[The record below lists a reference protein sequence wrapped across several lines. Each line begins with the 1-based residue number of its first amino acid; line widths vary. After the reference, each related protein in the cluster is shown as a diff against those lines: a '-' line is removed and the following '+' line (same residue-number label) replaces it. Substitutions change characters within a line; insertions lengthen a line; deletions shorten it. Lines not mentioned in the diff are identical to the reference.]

1 MDASYRP
8 SYSNLSSSESRIF
21 ITNFTDTV
29 ESFFRDARLPGF
41 RTIEV
46 TRLSKGSVVVDF
58 IILVER
64 NSNTTKNTIIATL
77 IDGNS
82 TGTLGFALSGD
93 ISINEITE
101 LSTTDIPTS
110 KAAREGKKVFLN
122 KYSGTIQNHQWF
134 HQGIKWAKDRE
145 SFERAYC

>member
-1 MDASYRP
+1 M
-8 SYSNLSSSESRIF
+8 
-21 ITNFTDTV
+21 
-29 ESFFRDARLPGF
+29 
-41 RTIEV
+41 
-46 TRLSKGSVVVDF
+46 VDF

-122 KYSGTIQNHQWF
+122 KYSGTIQNHQWSTKF
-134 HQGIKWAKDRE
+134 DWIDELPWEFQRDQVGERPRE
-145 SFERAYC
+145 F

>member
-1 MDASYRP
+1 MEASYRT
-8 SYSNLSSSESRIF
+8 SYNDLDSSESRIF

-41 RTIEV
+41 RRIEV

-64 NSNTTKNTIIATL
+64 HSNTTENTIIAAL

-82 TGTLGFALSGD
+82 TGTLGVVLTGN
-93 ISINEITE
+93 INIDEITE
-101 LSTTDIPTS
+101 LSTTDIPTT
-110 KAAREGKKVFLN
+110 KAVREGKKVFF
-122 KYSGTIQNHQWF
+122 KKFSGN
-134 HQGIKWAKDRE
+134 
-145 SFERAYC
+145 